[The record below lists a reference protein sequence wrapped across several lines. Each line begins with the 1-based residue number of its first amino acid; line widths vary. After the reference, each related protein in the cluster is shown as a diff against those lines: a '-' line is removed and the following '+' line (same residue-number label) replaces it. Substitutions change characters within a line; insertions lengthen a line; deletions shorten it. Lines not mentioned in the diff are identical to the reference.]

1 MVSVESQ
8 QRRPMTLLRRVLILC
23 VLAAIYTVAGKLG
36 LQLAVFHPSATPV
49 WPPAAISLAACL
61 LIGPWVWPAIF
72 VGAFV
77 VNLTTAGS
85 IATSFGIATGN
96 TLEGLLGAFLINRY
110 ANGRQVFARQRD
122 TLSFFLCAAGLS
134 TVVSATIGV
143 TSLCL
148 AGYADWDRYTA
159 IWISWWLG
167 DAVGILLFTPVIVL
181 WTSDPIKWSRS
192 QLIEIVITLLAL
204 CLVIG
209 LVFHSGVAL
218 NVVRYP
224 LGCLAFS
231 ILIWIAFRLGPRKTA
246 TAILLCAGIATWG
259 TLMGTGP
266 FAQGSEKEALL
277 SLQTFMAV
285 IAVTALALAVGV
297 SERRRAEEAL
307 DQLNQT
313 LERRIQDRTSVLQT
327 NIEQLQE
334 LDRLKTAFVGTVSHE
349 LRTPL
354 TGMKAFAEN
363 LLDGIGGELN
373 EKQHY
378 YLSRIRLNADR
389 LTRRINELL
398 DVSKIEAGEIELRHQ
413 SISLQTL
420 LIDLLDVFRPLAQ
433 HKSIEVT
440 GTWAEHIPEVHAD
453 RNKLYEALANLLE
466 NAIKFTPPDGRIEI
480 SATVLDDQYIQ
491 IEVSD
496 TGCGIPAEHLD
507 KIFDKFYQVQ
517 SVAVTPGG
525 AGLGLA
531 IARGLIELQGGT
543 IAVKSAPGEGSR
555 FSFTLPY
562 RAESSISRMQKGS
575 TIHPAAR
582 AA

>member
-8 QRRPMTLLRRVLILC
+8 QRRPMTLLRRALILC
-23 VLAAIYTVAGKLG
+23 ILAAVYMIAGKLG

-143 TSLCL
+143 TTLSL
-148 AGYADWDRYTA
+148 AGYADWDRYAA

-204 CLVIG
+204 CLVTG

-266 FAQGSEKEALL
+266 FAQGSEKETLL

-327 NIEQLQE
+327 NVEQLQE
-334 LDRLKTAFVGTVSHE
+334 LDRLKTAFVGAVSHE

-413 SISLQTL
+413 SISIQTL

-433 HKSIEVT
+433 QKSIAIT
-440 GTWAEHIPEVHAD
+440 GTWAEDIPEVHAD

-466 NAIKFTPPDGRIEI
+466 NAIKFTPPDGRIDI
-480 SATVLDDQYIQ
+480 GATVLDDQYIQ
-491 IEVSD
+491 VHVSD

-531 IARGLIELQGGT
+531 IARGLIELHGGT
-543 IAVKSAPGEGSR
+543 ITVKSAPGEGSQ

-562 RAESSISRMQKGS
+562 RAESSVSCLQKGS
-575 TIHPAAR
+575 INHSAAR